1 MSYGEGSA
9 ASLSLLDGTD
19 YDRQGQVIFLDTQ
32 VDSSTSA
39 VRAKA
44 RFPNAEGK
52 LLPGEYVLVRVGGA
66 KLVGALMIPQEALMQ
81 TEKGT
86 AVYALDDSD
95 RAVLSPVT
103 LGPAFG
109 SSFLLE
115 KGLEPGQRIVVQG
128 QNKVT
133 AGHEVRAEELRQ
145 SLKVDPLDTPESS
158 SPVMGS
164 GVEDAPAP
172 VREVSHE

>member
-1 MSYGEGSA
+1 M
-9 ASLSLLDGTD
+9 
-19 YDRQGQVIFLDTQ
+19 IFLDTQ

-44 RFPNAEGK
+44 RFPNPEGK
-52 LLPGEYVLVRVGGA
+52 LLPGQFVLVRVGGA
-66 KLVGALMIPQEALMQ
+66 RLVGALMIPQEALMQ

-86 AVYALDDSD
+86 AVYVLDEAD
-95 RAVLSPVT
+95 RASLAPVT

-109 SSFLLE
+109 SFFLLE
-115 KGLEPGQRIVVQG
+115 EGLKPGQRIVVQG

-133 AGHEVRAEELRQ
+133 PGSAVHAELMIQRPEP
-145 SLKVDPLDTPESS
+145 DPLDTPDSS
-158 SPVMGS
+158 QPAVTGG

-172 VREVSHE
+172 VREAGHE